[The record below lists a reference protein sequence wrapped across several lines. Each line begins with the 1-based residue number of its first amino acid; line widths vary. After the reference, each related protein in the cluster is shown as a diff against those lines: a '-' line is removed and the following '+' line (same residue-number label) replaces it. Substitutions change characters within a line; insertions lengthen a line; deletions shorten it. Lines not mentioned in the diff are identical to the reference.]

1 MKTKTKNNEDIP
13 GVIETIPADEAEE
26 LGAFVEDAL
35 SEEDALEATEQ
46 TIQDLKDKKKE
57 VKKS

>member
-1 MKTKTKNNEDIP
+1 MKKQNDNQTKNLEDIP

-46 TIQDLKDKKKE
+46 TKEDLKDT
-57 VKKS
+57 KS